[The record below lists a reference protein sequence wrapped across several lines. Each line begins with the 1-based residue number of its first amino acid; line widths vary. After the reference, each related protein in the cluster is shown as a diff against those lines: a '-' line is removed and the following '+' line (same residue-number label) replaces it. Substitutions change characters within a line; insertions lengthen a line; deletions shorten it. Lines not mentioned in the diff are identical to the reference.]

1 MLELIGNEGPG
12 LHSSR
17 EAGPRAAASLA
28 SMAGSLF
35 GTGGHSAA
43 GGYSGP
49 DRRRSAPLAQR
60 CMGHMLDEVD
70 YGMLLVAQDGHLLHA
85 NKAARRDL
93 DAQHPLQ
100 LLGRELRPRLEADH
114 AALREALA
122 QASRRGL
129 RHLLKLGDAAEHCS
143 VAVVPLGPGG
153 AAGEQAVL
161 LMLGKRNMCEELS
174 VEGFARSHGLTLA
187 ETQVLKGLCGGLP
200 PQDIALRHGVALS
213 TVRTQIGS
221 IRAKTGAGSIR
232 ALVHR
237 VAQLPPM
244 VGTLHAGGQALAA

>member
-1 MLELIGNEGPG
+1 MLELIGNDGPA
-12 LHSSR
+12 LHSAR

-28 SMAGSLF
+28 SMVGTLF
-35 GTGGHSAA
+35 GPVTGAA
-43 GGYSGP
+43 ASGYCGP
-49 DRRRSAPLAQR
+49 ERRRSASLAQR

-70 YGMLLVAQDGHLLHA
+70 YGMLLLAQDGHLLHA

-100 LLGRELRPRLEADH
+100 LLGRELRPRLDADGV
-114 AALREALA
+114 ALREAVG
-122 QASRRGL
+122 QAARRGL
-129 RHLLKLGDAAEHCS
+129 RRLLKLGDAAQRCS
-143 VAVVPLGPGG
+143 VAVVPLGLGG
-153 AAGEQAVL
+153 ASGEQAVL
-161 LMLGKRNMCEELS
+161 LMLGKRSMCEELS

-200 PQDIALRHGVALS
+200 PQDIAGRNGVALS

-232 ALVHR
+232 ALVQM

-244 VGTLHAGGQALAA
+244 VGMLQAGGQALAS